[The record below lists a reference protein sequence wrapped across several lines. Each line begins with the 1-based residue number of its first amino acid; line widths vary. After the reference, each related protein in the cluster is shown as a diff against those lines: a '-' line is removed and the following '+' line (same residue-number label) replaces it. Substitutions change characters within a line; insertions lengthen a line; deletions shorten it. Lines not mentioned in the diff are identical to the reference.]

1 MRLWIMGDLHMET
14 TRGWDLPPPADRPDH
29 DVLVVPGDLI
39 TRMERG
45 VKWLAERVDRP
56 TIYVPGNHE
65 LWGVDAD
72 ITVEKAL
79 RAADGTNVHVLQD
92 RAVMIGG
99 TVFAG
104 CCLWTDFNLFGD
116 QRRGM
121 AVAGDRMNDYRRIR
135 KNNYK
140 QRFLPQD
147 ALARHVAS
155 RTFLEGELRKPRGD
169 GQKLVV
175 VSHHAPMPEIG
186 FRIAPHR
193 PNERISDETMLS
205 AAFRSDLTELM
216 RPQPAADSKD
226 ALRPAQ
232 AWIFAHTH
240 ETMEVVVGETLV
252 VSNSKGYGPYG
263 ERAGETWE
271 NPFFRNDF
279 VIEI

>member
-14 TRGWDLPPPADRPDH
+14 TRGWDLPPSAERPDH

-56 TIYVPGNHE
+56 TVYVHGNHE
-65 LWGVDAD
+65 AYGVDLD
-72 ITVEKAL
+72 RTVEKAK
-79 RAADGTNVHVLQD
+79 AAAQGTLVHVLQD
-92 RAVMIGG
+92 STVTIGD

-104 CCLWTDFNLFGD
+104 CCGWTDFNLFGE
-116 QRRGM
+116 QRRAL
-121 AVAGDRMNDYRRIR
+121 AVAGDRMNDYKRIR
-135 KNNYK
+135 TNNY
-140 QRFLPQD
+140 QRRFRPTD

-155 RTFLEGELRKPRGD
+155 RAFLERELRKPRGD
-169 GQKLVV
+169 GQKLVI

-193 PNERISDETMLS
+193 PDERISDETMLS

-216 RPQPAADSKD
+216 RPQPAADGKD

-232 AWIFAHTH
+232 AWIFGHTH
-240 ETMEVVVGETLV
+240 ETTAMVVGKTLV
-252 VSNSKGYGPYG
+252 TSNSKGYGPYD
-263 ERAGETWE
+263 RGETWE
-271 NPFFRNDF
+271 NPFFRDDF
-279 VIEI
+279 VVEI